1 VSRFQRLFLPGLL
14 VVFVAAGALHYLD
27 APDVLAFVF
36 ATMALAGL
44 AWLISVST
52 EQVGV
57 HFGPAVTGVLQSTL
71 GNLPEFFIVLFAL
84 SAGEVVIAQFSLIGS
99 LFANALL
106 VLGLVI
112 MTGATRAGDGIMRF
126 QPRLSNDTATLLLM
140 TAFII
145 VILGS
150 SSAASDS
157 ASNNITTISAV
168 GAVVLLLVYVAWLIP
183 YIRNEQAPEL
193 PTEGPVPPL
202 GVAVALLAV
211 AGVAS
216 AFVSDWFVDELTPTV
231 ERLGISKAF
240 AGLVIAAIAGNAVEN
255 ATGVILAYKEK
266 SDLAISVVKNSVAQI
281 AAFLFPALVLASF
294 AFSHR
299 LTFELDPVY
308 VAAIAF
314 TAIVVWQ
321 ATGDGEAALFEGM
334 ALVGAYIVLATLTL
348 YE

>member
-1 VSRFQRLFLPGLL
+1 VSRFQRLLLPGLL
-14 VVFVAAGALHYLD
+14 VVFVAAGGLHYLE

-36 ATMALAGL
+36 ATIAMAGL

-126 QPRLSNDTATLLLM
+126 QPRLPNDTATLLLM

-150 SSAASDS
+150 SSAASDR
-157 ASNNITTISAV
+157 ASNNISTISTV

-216 AFVSDWFVDELTPTV
+216 AFASDWFVAELTPTV

-255 ATGVILAYKEK
+255 ATGVVLAYKQQ
-266 SDLAISVVKNSVAQI
+266 SDLAISVVKNSVSQI
-281 AAFLFPALVLASF
+281 AAFLYPSLVLISL
-294 AFSHR
+294 AFTHR
-299 LTFELDPVY
+299 LTFELKPVY
-308 VAAIAF
+308 VGALAL

-321 ATGDGEAALFEGM
+321 TTGDGESAAFEGLALM
-334 ALVGAYIVLATLTL
+334 AAYLALATLTI